1 MTSILEW
8 ENHGMKERLCQAQS
22 SSFFESLFRGNSGL
36 LLGRLILPAFRFRW

>member
-36 LLGRLILPAFRFRW
+36 LLGHLIPPAFQFRW

>member
-8 ENHGMKERLCQAQS
+8 ENHGTEERLCQAQS
-22 SSFFESLFRGNSGL
+22 SSFFESLFRRNSGL